1 MHWCEEISQSIF
13 EWETIYLHTGHS
25 DIQRIL
31 KGYYIKL
38 KFLFYEE
45 SLLARYCNTMTI
57 SVWIIWHGNCIKYV
71 QTYYSGTQIK
81 EGNFGRV

>member
-1 MHWCEEISQSIF
+1 MKNRANLNKCIDVRKYPKASLNERPS
-13 EWETIYLHTGHS
+13 TLHTGHS

-57 SVWIIWHGNCIKYV
+57 SV
-71 QTYYSGTQIK
+71 
-81 EGNFGRV
+81 